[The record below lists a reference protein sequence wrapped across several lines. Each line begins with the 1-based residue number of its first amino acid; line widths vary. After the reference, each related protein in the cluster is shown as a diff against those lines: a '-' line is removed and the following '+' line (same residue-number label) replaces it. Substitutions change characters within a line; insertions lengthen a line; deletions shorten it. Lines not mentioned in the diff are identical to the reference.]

1 MVVINNVIS
10 WGTDMPNTIVRKRA
24 MRAEQLREG
33 MLVDFED
40 GEPDTIKDVKHLTH
54 KVLFT
59 ARGCEFALERDE
71 MIQTVFM
78 MRVVG

>member
-1 MVVINNVIS
+1 
-10 WGTDMPNTIVRKRA
+10 MPNTIVRKRA

-40 GEPDTIKDVKHLTH
+40 GEPDTVKDVKHLAH